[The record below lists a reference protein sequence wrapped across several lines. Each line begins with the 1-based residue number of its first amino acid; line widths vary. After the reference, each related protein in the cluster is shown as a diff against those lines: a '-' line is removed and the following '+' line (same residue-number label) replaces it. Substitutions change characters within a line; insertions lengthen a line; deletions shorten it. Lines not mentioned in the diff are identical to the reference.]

1 MLVSGHP
8 KLQTFL
14 PEIVYQV
21 SKIKGLCCLGPA
33 PIKTNI
39 GFRTVNQAGRL
50 LDDFNFEVYS
60 EAVVKKVMTS
70 SLTEPTYFN
79 TALLK
84 SLGEKFQTQSGASVK
99 VSHSLTC
106 TKPISE
112 ILLMR
117 HFFFSN

>member
-112 ILLMR
+112 ILLI
-117 HFFFSN
+117 FSN

>member
-8 KLQTFL
+8 RLQTFL
-14 PEIVYQV
+14 PEIVHYV
-21 SKIKGLCCLGPA
+21 STIKGLCCLGPA

-39 GFRTVNQAGRL
+39 GFRTVNRAGRF

-84 SLGEKFQTQSGASVK
+84 SLGEKFQTQSGAGVK
-99 VSHSLTC
+99 VIC
-106 TKPISE
+106 
-112 ILLMR
+112 
-117 HFFFSN
+117 N